1 MKQTRTSFKLV
12 GIVGL
17 TAGMTLA
24 ACAGGGSGGSGGS
37 GGGGSAGGLVAQ
49 LTFPS
54 EADSTVGGL
63 VNYNPNSPK
72 PLTSTWLY
80 EPLIVRNNLT
90 CEETPWLATKS
101 TWDGGNKL
109 TFDIRDGVKWSDGTP
124 FTAKDVAFTFNL
136 GKQYP
141 GIDKAGVWTETFG
154 APATSV
160 TATGNQVVFSF
171 TGNAAPK
178 YDGIISTKILPEHI
192 YSKVG
197 DPTKYVDKTPVFT
210 GPYKVGSYNGRRLT
224 LERRPDYWQADK
236 VKVNKLVL
244 EGVYD
249 AAQAALKLRAGQ
261 LDAYWGEI
269 PNPQKTF
276 VESDPAKNK
285 FYYAP
290 NGMTVLTGNLTK
302 APFSDVKFR
311 EAISYAMDK
320 EGMSTKATYGIMKPA
335 SQTGLKLPSMESLLP
350 STYAGQNT
358 VLPYDIAKANEL
370 LDAAGYKKGA
380 DGKRT
385 NPDGSPLAVN
395 FSVQAGF
402 IDYQAIADVIAKG
415 MNDSGVDTKVT
426 ASAPDSVDAQ
436 KKSGDFQVMIEY
448 LHGGCELARNIGAKL
463 SSNQFPTA
471 KEVLPNVGRFKDAT
485 VDAAVVKLAESTD
498 KEQQKANLA
507 PLIDVMMKEYPVTP
521 LIYAPARVIYRTDKA
536 TGWPSEEN
544 AYANPQDDKLLVLT
558 RLVPAAK

>member
-1 MKQTRTSFKLV
+1 MRTRSTTLV
-12 GIVGL
+12 LGVAVSLGL
-17 TAGMTLA
+17 S
-24 ACAGGGSGGSGGS
+24 ACAGSATQKSNQSAQSGGS
-37 GGGGSAGGLVAQ
+37 GGGMVAQ
-49 LTFPS
+49 LTFTS

-101 TWDGGNKL
+101 TWEDGSKL
-109 TFDIRDGVKWSDGTP
+109 TLDIRDGVTWSDGKP

-136 GKQYP
+136 GKKYP
-141 GIDKAGVWTETFG
+141 GIDRAGVWNDTFG
-154 APATSV
+154 SPASSV
-160 TATGNQVVFSF
+160 VAEGNKVVFTF
-171 TGNAAPK
+171 GGNAAPK

-192 YSKVG
+192 YAKVG
-197 DPTKYVDKTPVFT
+197 DPGKYVDKKPVFT
-210 GPYKVGSYNGRRLT
+210 GPFKVGSYNGRRLT

-236 VKVNKLVL
+236 IKVNKLIL
-244 EGVYD
+244 EGTYD

-261 LDAYWGEI
+261 LDAYFGEI

-302 APFSDVKFR
+302 APFNDPKFR

-350 STYAGQNT
+350 AKYAGQET
-358 VLPYDIAKANEL
+358 VLPYDIAKANQL

-402 IDYQAIADVIAKG
+402 IDYQALADVIVKG
-415 MNDSGVDTKVT
+415 MNDAGVVSKST
-426 ASAPDSVDAQ
+426 ASAPDSVDGA
-436 KKSGDFQVMIEY
+436 KKTGEFQVMLEY

-463 SSNQFPTA
+463 SSTQIPTA
-471 KEVLPNVGRFKDAT
+471 KEILPNVGRYKNPA
-485 VDAAVVKLAESTD
+485 VDTAVVKLAESTG
-498 KEQQKANLA
+498 KEAQKAALE
-507 PLIDVMMKEYPVTP
+507 PLVDVMMTQYPVTP
-521 LIYAPARVIYRTDKA
+521 LIYAPARIIYRTDKA
-536 TGWPSEEN
+536 VGWPSEED
-544 AYANPQDDKLLVLT
+544 AYANPQDDKLLVMT
-558 RLVPAAK
+558 RLTPAK

>member
-1 MKQTRTSFKLV
+1 MTLTRTKPTLMV
-12 GIVGL
+12 TGL
-17 TAGMTLA
+17 TAAALA
-24 ACAGGGSGGSGGS
+24 LTGCAGSAKQKESEGAAGNAGGGMI
-37 GGGGSAGGLVAQ
+37 AQ

-54 EADSTVGGL
+54 DADATVGGL

-72 PLTSTWLY
+72 PLTSNWLY

-101 TWDGGNKL
+101 TWEGATKL
-109 TFDIRDGVKWSDGTP
+109 TLEIRDGVKWSDGKP

-141 GIDKAGVWTETFG
+141 AIDKAGVWNDTFG
-154 APATSV
+154 APAKSV
-160 TATGNQVVFSF
+160 TAEGNKVVFEF

-178 YDGIISTKILPEHI
+178 YDGIISTKILPEHY

-197 DPTKYVDKTPVFT
+197 DPSKYVDKSPVFT
-210 GPYKVGSYNGRRLT
+210 GPFKVGSYNGRRLV

-236 VKVNKLVL
+236 IKVQKLVL
-244 EGVYD
+244 EGTYD
-249 AAQAALKLRAGQ
+249 ASQAALKLRAGQ

-276 VESDPAKNK
+276 VDADPKNNH

-290 NGMTVLTGNLTK
+290 NGSTVLTGNDQK
-302 APFSDVKFR
+302 PPFNDVKFR

-320 EGMSTKATYGIMKPA
+320 QAMSTKATYGIMKPS
-335 SQTGLKLPSMESLLP
+335 SQTGLKLPSMNNLLP
-350 STYAGQNT
+350 EKYAGKDT
-358 VLPYDIAKANEL
+358 VIPFDIAKADQL

-402 IDYQAIADVIAKG
+402 IDYQAIADVVAQG
-415 MNDSGVDTKVT
+415 MNAVGVNTKVT
-426 ASAPDSVDAQ
+426 ASAPDSVDGQ
-436 KKSGDFQVMIEY
+436 KKSGDFQLMLEY
-448 LHGGCELARNIGAKL
+448 LHGGCELAKNIGAKL
-463 SSNQFPTA
+463 SSKQFPKPA
-471 KEVLPNVGRFKDAT
+471 EVLPNVGRFSDPA
-485 VDAAVVKLAESTD
+485 VDESVKNLSESTD
-498 KEQQKANLA
+498 EANQKKYLGE
-507 PLIDVMMKEYPVTP
+507 LVDTMMTQYPVTP
-521 LIYAPARVIYRTDKA
+521 LIYAPARIIYRTDKA
-536 TGWPSEEN
+536 VGWPSEQDP
-544 AYANPQDDKLLVLT
+544 YANPSDDRLLVMT
-558 RLVPAAK
+558 RLSAPK